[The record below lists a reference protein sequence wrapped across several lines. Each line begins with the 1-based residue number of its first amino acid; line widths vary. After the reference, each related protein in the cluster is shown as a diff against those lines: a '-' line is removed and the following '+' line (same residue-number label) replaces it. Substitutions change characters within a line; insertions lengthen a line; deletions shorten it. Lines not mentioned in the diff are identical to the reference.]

1 MKTERSNEDLRLEA
15 PLLEALRGQ
24 PDPFIVEPGFFEHF
38 PHQVQAMATARKASA
53 FPVWLKRVAIA
64 LPVAGLVLFAVH
76 AVQPKIDAQP
86 VAISVDNGMI
96 DELAG
101 QMDTDEI
108 LAEAGNEGLQNL
120 GEVTV
125 QLSPEEALAYI
136 DQNQIDLNDYLY

>member
-1 MKTERSNEDLRLEA
+1 
-15 PLLEALRGQ
+15 
-24 PDPFIVEPGFFEHF
+24 
-38 PHQVQAMATARKASA
+38 
-53 FPVWLKRVAIA
+53 
-64 LPVAGLVLFAVH
+64 LFAVH